1 MFSFWCN
8 NRMYPLN
15 HLTVFHVCMS
25 WRMFVSFY
33 FFALFCENYSSVL
46 SNIFRIFVN
55 EECFGIFAC
64 LMQNI
69 YNN

>member
-25 WRMFVSFY
+25 SRMFRFTFLPCFV
-33 FFALFCENYSSVL
+33 NYSSVL

-55 EECFGIFAC
+55 EEWFGIFAC